1 MLVLS
6 RKLGEEILIG
16 DHVRLVVHRIVGN
29 RVSLGISA
37 PKEVPVIRGELRSG
51 GSPSRRTTARAS
63 RSPAV

>member
-51 GSPSRRTTARAS
+51 SPSKNTSPRVS
-63 RSPAV
+63 RSPTV